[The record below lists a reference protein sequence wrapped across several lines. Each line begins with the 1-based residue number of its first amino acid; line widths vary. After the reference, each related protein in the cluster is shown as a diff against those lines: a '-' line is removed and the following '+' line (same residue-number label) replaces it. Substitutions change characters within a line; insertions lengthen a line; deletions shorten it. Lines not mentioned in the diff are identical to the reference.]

1 MTFPF
6 REDLSKEGQLA
17 RSPGGNR
24 KCPTSGE
31 LKASCKCRPCIGRR
45 ARGKGKRKQ
54 NEAKKAVERA
64 FNQVAAPTTATSG
77 QEEYWRLALRLEVKA
92 GTQARTVDT
101 FYRNTKGQSDQSK
114 AIGDLR
120 PFGAIAM
127 PDGSSDGFLV
137 IALSSLPVLAQA
149 LRGEL

>member
-1 MTFPF
+1 MTYSS
-6 REDLSKEGQLA
+6 REDLSKEAQLA

-24 KCPTSGE
+24 RCPTTGD
-31 LKASCKCRPCIGRR
+31 LKAKCVCRPCIGRR

-64 FNQVAAPTTATSG
+64 FNQVAAPTSATSG

-92 GTQARTVDT
+92 GGMAKTVDT
-101 FYRNTKGQSDQSK
+101 FYRNTKAQSDQSK
-114 AIGDLR
+114 AIGDSR

-137 IALSSLPVLAQA
+137 IALSSLPVLAQV
-149 LRGEL
+149 LRGES